1 MTKINKK
8 EAWDCPFFHKESTIG
23 AKLVVAEK
31 VASDTSDQSYKAS
44 TIIIYES
51 IVVNIINFL
60 EITTLES

>member
-31 VASDTSDQSYKAS
+31 VASDTSD
-44 TIIIYES
+44 
-51 IVVNIINFL
+51 
-60 EITTLES
+60 